1 MKAIRCAKSGL
12 GVVSNIA
19 KGKIMDIYSPTI
31 APLTWFMSVG
41 LLSVF
46 AVVVLVVMSPA
57 FKK

>member
-1 MKAIRCAKSGL
+1 
-12 GVVSNIA
+12 
-19 KGKIMDIYSPTI
+19 MDIYSPTI